1 MKAIVRTRFGLPTA
15 LQFREVPKPTPMPG
29 EVLVDVRAASVTFS
43 NLMLATFP
51 AGLILGMVRGA
62 RDQILGSD
70 VAGRVEAIGAGVK
83 RFRPG
88 DEVFGYLADCGKG
101 AYAEY
106 VCAPERVLER
116 KPVNLSFEEAA
127 AVPESGLVAL
137 QAVRDDGG
145 VRPGHSVLVY
155 GASGGIGTFAVQIA
169 KALGAE
175 VTGVCSTNNLELV
188 RAIGADEVIDYTRQ
202 DFTGAGPRYDLIVA
216 TAGYR
221 SLSDYLRALKPGGT
235 YVCTGGAWRQ
245 IFQSA
250 VRGEKGSVRDGKKMV
265 MLTMNPDYDL
275 AALRDLIEAGKVRP
289 VIDRSYPLHAVAD
302 AFRYY
307 GKRHARG
314 KVVLTV
320 GPARQA

>member
-1 MKAIVRTRFGLPTA
+1 MKAVVRTRFGMPHA
-15 LQFREVPKPTPMPG
+15 LRLAEVPQPEPRPG
-29 EVLVDVRAASVTFS
+29 EVLVEVRAASVTFS
-43 NLMLATFP
+43 NLLLTTFP
-51 AGLILGMVRGA
+51 AGLILGLARGA
-62 RDQILGSD
+62 KDPILGSD
-70 VAGRVEAIGAGVK
+70 VAGRVAAVGVGVR
-83 RFRPG
+83 RFQPG

-169 KALGAE
+169 RALGAE
-175 VTGVCSTNNLELV
+175 VTGVCSPRNLDLV
-188 RAIGADEVIDYTRQ
+188 RSIGADEVIDYTRQ
-202 DFTGAGPRYDLIVA
+202 DFARSGRRYDLIVA

-221 SLSDYLRALKPGGT
+221 SLSDYRRALKPGGT

-245 IFQSA
+245 IFQA
-250 VRGEKGSVRDGKKMV
+250 VLRGEKGSLRDGTKML
-265 MLTMNPDYDL
+265 MLEMNPDYDL
-275 AALRDLIEAGKVRP
+275 AALKELIEAGRVRP
-289 VIDRSYPLHAVAD
+289 VVDRSYPLHAVAD

-307 GKRHARG
+307 ATRRARG

-320 GPARQA
+320 GPVGAA

>member
-1 MKAIVRTRFGLPTA
+1 MKAVVRTRFGWPHGLRLA
-15 LQFREVPKPTPMPG
+15 EVPRPAPKPG
-29 EVLVDVRAASVTFS
+29 EVLVEVRAASVTFS

-51 AGLILGMVRGA
+51 VGLILGSVRGA
-62 RDQILGSD
+62 KGQILGSD
-70 VAGRVEAIGAGVK
+70 VAGRVEAVGAAVK

-101 AYAEY
+101 GYAEY
-106 VCAPERVLER
+106 VCAPERVLEH
-116 KPVNLSFEEAA
+116 KPVNLSFEQAA

-169 KALGAE
+169 KALGSE
-175 VTGVCSTNNLELV
+175 VTGVCSTSNLDLV
-188 RAIGADEVIDYTRQ
+188 RSIGADEVVDYTRQ
-202 DFTGAGPRYDLIVA
+202 DFTRSGQRYDLIVA

-221 SLSDYLRALKPGGT
+221 SLADYLGALNPGGT

-250 VRGEKGSVRDGKKMV
+250 LRGEKGTLRDGKKMV
-265 MLTMNPDYDL
+265 MLEMNPDYDL
-275 AALRDLIEAGKVRP
+275 AALKELIEAGKVRP
-289 VIDRSYPLHAVAD
+289 VIDRSYPLPAVAE

-307 GKRHARG
+307 GARHARG

-320 GPARQA
+320 EPAVAA

>member
-1 MKAIVRTRFGLPTA
+1 MKAVVRTRFGLPHGVR
-15 LQFREVPKPTPMPG
+15 LVEVPKPAPQRG
-29 EVLVDVRAASVTFS
+29 EVLVDVRASSVTFS
-43 NLMLATFP
+43 NLLMASFP
-51 AGLILGMVRGA
+51 AGLILGMARGA
-62 RDQILGSD
+62 KESILGSD
-70 VAGRVEAIGAGVK
+70 VAGRVEAVGAGVK
-83 RFRPG
+83 RFRPE
-88 DEVFGYLADCGKG
+88 DEVYGYLADCGKG

-116 KPVNLSFEEAA
+116 KPINLSFEEAA

-145 VRPGHSVLVY
+145 VRPGHRVLVY
-155 GASGGIGTFAVQIA
+155 GASSSIGTFAVQIA

-175 VTGVCSTNNLELV
+175 VTGVCSTRNLDLV
-188 RAIGADEVIDYTRQ
+188 RSIGADEVIDYTRQ
-202 DFTGAGPRYDLIVA
+202 DFTRSGRRYDLIIA

-221 SLSDYLRALKPGGT
+221 SLADYLRALKPGGS

-250 VRGEKGSVRDGKKMV
+250 VRGEKGALKDGKRMA
-265 MLTMNPDYDL
+265 MLEMNPNYDL
-275 AALRDLIEAGKVRP
+275 AALRVLIEAGKIRP

-307 GKRHARG
+307 GTRHARG

-320 GPARQA
+320 EPAAER